1 MGNGGLRMRKSPE
14 EIIFSLSN
22 QLKGLDVGKTVT
34 MRQLKDETGHHYVT
48 LKNYV
53 KMIKYIQTLMPM
65 ISLSTDQKGEFVVKI
80 DNKPILPF
88 DQKQQLLLYLLDNNG
103 YREINAIEIPS
114 NLAGIVESMSENVSI
129 SAGKAF
135 LTKEG
140 LLAAMEIA
148 EQREDYLINPIGQQF
163 IESQNPDN
171 YGEMDFTSIEKIE
184 WPGMEEGYQR
194 MKTSMFVESE
204 KLPYEVKRLLGA
216 A

>member
-1 MGNGGLRMRKSPE
+1 MRKSPE

-34 MRQLKDETGHHYVT
+34 VRQLKDETGHHYVT

-65 ISLSTDQKGEFVVKI
+65 ISLSTDQKGEFIVKI

-88 DQKQQLLLYLLDNNG
+88 DQRQQLLLYLLDNNG
-103 YREINAIEIPS
+103 YREINAVEIPS
-114 NLAGIVESMSENVSI
+114 NLANVVESMRENVSMR
-129 SAGKAF
+129 AGMAF

-148 EQREDYLINPIGQQF
+148 EEREDYLINPIGQQF
-163 IESQNPDN
+163 FESQDSD
-171 YGEMDFTSIEKIE
+171 YCGEIDITGVEKIE
-184 WPGMEEGYQR
+184 WLGIEERYQG
-194 MKTSMFVESE
+194 MKTSMFVESK
-204 KLPYEVKRLLGA
+204 KLPYEVKKLLGA